1 MRAVVRLATAACAIG
16 LAIAPTA
23 AAHGV
28 AAGSNRAVDL
38 FAHPAKPGPKVVH
51 PLITAG
57 AWYQPDPLCA
67 TPLGCGFIPLPA
79 LSPYPK
85 GTFHIGT
92 AIGRQTARAFIAVS
106 LGSQAANASNGTLS
120 IPLDTSVTDG
130 SLNPQ
135 AAKVN
140 VCVTY
145 QSIVDVEG
153 AFDNAPSANCLP
165 AAHAKYVATPTPHLV
180 ANLKRI
186 ARGLAGVKGFA
197 LVPADAAPTTAWQIA
212 FKLPTGSSSGPK
224 PTLSLLIG
232 AVHRATS
239 KPTRTHHTGAGDAGK
254 QPGSGTG
261 LGTIGVPGPTLPSTT
276 ETVPPSNPSPVIAG
290 HPTRTGRFITVGYQ
304 YPEVWLLPLAL
315 VVLIPFTL
323 RALTKDLTRKR

>member
-1 MRAVVRLATAACAIG
+1 MRASLR
-16 LAIAPTA
+16 LAIAVFAAGTAIAPA
-23 AAHGV
+23 AAAFGV
-28 AAGSNRAVDL
+28 ATGSDRPVNV
-38 FAHPAKPGPKVVH
+38 FAHPAKHASKVIH

-57 AWYQPDPLCA
+57 AWYQPDPLCS
-67 TPLGCGFIPLPA
+67 TPLGCGFLPLPP

-92 AIGRQTARAFIAVS
+92 AVGRQTARAFIAVH
-106 LGSQAANASNGTLS
+106 LGPQAAMASDGTLS

-135 AAKVN
+135 AAQVN

-145 QSIVDVEG
+145 QAVVDVEG

-165 AAHAKYVATPTPHLV
+165 AAHAKYVANPTPHLV
-180 ANLKRI
+180 ANLKRV

-212 FKLPTGSSSGPK
+212 FKLPTASSSGPK
-224 PTLSLLIG
+224 PMLSLVIG
-232 AVHRATS
+232 AVQHVTS
-239 KPTRTHHTGAGDAGK
+239 KPTKTHHA
-254 QPGSGTG
+254 GTG
-261 LGTIGVPGPTLPSTT
+261 DKGSSSGGSDLGTVGVPEPTLPSTT
-276 ETVPPSNPSPVIAG
+276 ATVPPSNQQPVIAQ
-290 HPTRTGRFITVGYQ
+290 PTTRLRRLVTVGYQ
-304 YPEVWLLPLAL
+304 YPEIWLLPLAL
-315 VVLIPFTL
+315 IVLIPFTM